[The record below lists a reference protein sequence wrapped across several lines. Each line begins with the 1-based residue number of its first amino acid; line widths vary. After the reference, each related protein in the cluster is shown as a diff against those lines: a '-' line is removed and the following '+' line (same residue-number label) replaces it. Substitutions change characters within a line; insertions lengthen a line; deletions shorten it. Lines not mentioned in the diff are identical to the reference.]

1 MDVIL
6 MKMAITELQIFNNI
20 PTKVTLNE
28 YIEISKFYSTPKS
41 NGFINGVLDK
51 AIDRLQ
57 KEKKIVKIGRGLM
70 NQIMRKILFIS
81 SVLFLFSACSGSDK
95 VEIGNKTTMVVNPVY
110 DGGTVVKGELITAK
124 FVVENTGKYP
134 LSISEVKGSCT
145 CTVAEKPNEPILP
158 GKTGIIKA
166 VVDTDRTATGMIS
179 KSVRIVANTEPS
191 VTEVAIKATVKSIK

>member
-1 MDVIL
+1 
-6 MKMAITELQIFNNI
+6 
-20 PTKVTLNE
+20 
-28 YIEISKFYSTPKS
+28 
-41 NGFINGVLDK
+41 
-51 AIDRLQ
+51 
-57 KEKKIVKIGRGLM
+57 
-70 NQIMRKILFIS
+70 MRKILFIS

-145 CTVAEKPNEPILP
+145 CTVAEKPEEPILP

-166 VVDTDRTATGMIS
+166 VVDTDRTSAGMIS

>member
-1 MDVIL
+1 
-6 MKMAITELQIFNNI
+6 
-20 PTKVTLNE
+20 
-28 YIEISKFYSTPKS
+28 
-41 NGFINGVLDK
+41 
-51 AIDRLQ
+51 
-57 KEKKIVKIGRGLM
+57 
-70 NQIMRKILFIS
+70 MRKILFIS

-95 VEIGNKTTMVVNPVY
+95 VEIGNKTTMLVNPVY

-134 LSISEVKGSCT
+134 LVIAEVKGSCT
-145 CTVAEKPNEPILP
+145 CTVAEKPEDPILP
-158 GKTGIIKA
+158 GKSGIIKA

>member
-1 MDVIL
+1 
-6 MKMAITELQIFNNI
+6 
-20 PTKVTLNE
+20 
-28 YIEISKFYSTPKS
+28 
-41 NGFINGVLDK
+41 
-51 AIDRLQ
+51 
-57 KEKKIVKIGRGLM
+57 
-70 NQIMRKILFIS
+70 MRKILFIL

-166 VVDTDRTATGMIS
+166 VVDTDRTSTGMIS